1 MQRLVEQFIRFALV
15 GAVGTALHFAVLHAM
30 VIWAGWP
37 AWLASTLGALCGA
50 AVNYTLARAW
60 VFRTQA
66 LHRHAAPRF
75 VVVLAAGMAINAA
88 LMAVTVDLFQVHHL
102 IAQAIATGCVLV
114 WNYVG
119 HRTWTFPSQSLSRP
133 G

>member
-1 MQRLVEQFIRFALV
+1 MPRQIEQFIRFALV
-15 GAVGTALHFAVLHAM
+15 GAAGTVLHYAVLHAL
-30 VIWAGWP
+30 VAWAGWP

-66 LHRHAAPRF
+66 PHRRAAPRF
-75 VVVLAAGMAINAA
+75 VVVMIAGTAINAV
-88 LMAVTVDLFQVHHL
+88 LMAVMADLLQVHHL

-119 HRTWTFPSQSLSRP
+119 HRTWTFPSQSISRP